1 MTIKVKLLQKSLGP
15 YSDACMGTYELVYP
29 RMIHQEVLTHKQL
42 SRNCAS
48 SRAIPIESMLKE
60 IENDVAV
67 PVHWGKNQTGM
78 QAGEELNG
86 EALDLVQQYW
96 QLAAKEAIK
105 YSRRL
110 AETGVHKQ
118 VANRVTEPY
127 QHMKTVMSATDWNNC
142 FYLRNHK
149 DADPTIAMLFKQM
162 QELWES
168 TEASALDLGEF
179 HTPYVDSI
187 LRVKNKTISRQY
199 LEVGYGFFTPEE
211 ALKVSA
217 SCCAQTSFRK
227 NDSSVDKADM
237 VYDRLVNS
245 KPVHA
250 SPFEHQA
257 KPMQKYSNPFDASQ
271 WEPGITHVNRK
282 GELFSGNLRG
292 WVQHRQLIEGNFLPG

>member
-15 YSDACMGTYELVYP
+15 YSDAYMGTFELVYP
-29 RMIHQEVLTHKQL
+29 RMIHSEVLTHKQP

-60 IENDVAV
+60 IENDIAV
-67 PVHWGKNQTGM
+67 PVHWGKNQAGM

-86 EALDLVQQYW
+86 EALDLVQHYW
-96 QLAAKEAIK
+96 KLSAKEAIK

-142 FYLRNHK
+142 FYLRNSK

-162 QELWES
+162 QELWEKYD
-168 TEASALDLGEF
+168 EDCIFDALDVGEY
-179 HTPYVDSI
+179 HTPYVQGYQDGLI
-187 LRVKNKTISRQY
+187 WKYKDLDGNVLTTQQAIKIS
-199 LEVGYGFFTPEE
+199 
-211 ALKVSA
+211 S
-217 SCCAQTSFRK
+217 SCCAQSSFRK
-227 NDSSVDKADM
+227 NDQSSEKAEL
-237 VYDRLVNS
+237 VYKRLVDS

-250 SPFEHQA
+250 SPFEHVA
-257 KPMQKYSNPFDASQ
+257 SPMKQYSNPFDASQ

>member
-1 MTIKVKLLQKSLGP
+1 MTNKVKLLQKSLGP
-15 YSDACMGTYELVYP
+15 YSDACMGTFELVYP
-29 RMIHQEVLTHKQL
+29 RMIHSELLTHKQL

-48 SRAIPIESMLKE
+48 SRAIPIEAMLKE
-60 IENDVAV
+60 IENDIAV
-67 PVHWGKNQTGM
+67 PVHWGKNQAGM
-78 QAGEELNG
+78 QAKEELQGNDRLI
-86 EALDLVQQYW
+86 AQDCWDSAAVVAIAFSRK
-96 QLAAKEAIK
+96 LAA
-105 YSRRL
+105 
-110 AETGVHKQ
+110 TGVHKQ
-118 VANRVTEPY
+118 VANRITEPY
-127 QHMKTVMSATDWNNC
+127 QHMKTVMSGTDWKNV

-149 DADPTIAMLFKQM
+149 DADPTIALLFKQM
-162 QELWES
+162 QELWEN
-168 TEASALDLGEF
+168 TEVQALDTCEW
-179 HTPYVDSI
+179 HTPYIDTNI
-187 LRVKNKTISRQY
+187 NYDRVEYLDENFKEISMQ
-199 LEVGYGFFTPEE
+199 E
-211 ALKVSA
+211 ALKISA

-257 KPMQKYSNPFDASQ
+257 KPMRKYSNPFDASQ

>member
-1 MTIKVKLLQKSLGP
+1 LTIKVKLLQKSLGP
-15 YSDACMGTYELVYP
+15 YSDACMGTFELVYP
-29 RMIHQEVLTHKQL
+29 RMIHSEVLTHKQL

-60 IENDVAV
+60 IENDIAV
-67 PVHWGKNQTGM
+67 PVHWGKNQAGM

-86 EALDLVQQYW
+86 EALDLVQHYW

-127 QHMKTVMSATDWNNC
+127 QHMKTVMSGTDWKNV

-149 DADPTIAMLFKQM
+149 DADPTIAVLFKQM
-162 QELWES
+162 QELWEN
-168 TEASALDLGEF
+168 TKVTALDTCEY
-179 HTPYVDSI
+179 HTPYVFMEADFDGCTYTD
-187 LRVKNKTISRQY
+187 V
-199 LEVGYGFFTPEE
+199 YGKSLAIEE

-292 WVQHRQLIEGNFLPG
+292 WVQHRQLIDGNFLPG